1 MRRRK
6 TNQRQTNRKLLYMM
20 GMIVLAGTLVVG
32 NVLFA
37 MFTHQHIWSG
47 ADMYTRMSGSG
58 FYNGSISAE
67 RGSIYDSKGEVLAQ
81 NVAAYTITACLDEE
95 MKGAKGEQLYV
106 SDYPGT
112 AEKLASVLGD
122 AVDVDT
128 LVQTMQNAKAAGR
141 DQTELGAG
149 TKRISKEQKEAIEKL
164 NLPGIDFI
172 ETSTRNYPNGIFAS
186 HLLGFATYDEE
197 EQRIVGKMGL
207 EQSLEE
213 YLRGEDGAIQ
223 YQFASDGTEL
233 PGTRRV
239 EKQAVN
245 GNDVYLTLDSNVQAT
260 LESSLAYTMKNED
273 AQSAWAIVMEVETG
287 KILGWGS
294 YPTFDK
300 NKHDIESYL
309 NIPSDSPYEPGSV
322 MKGITYAAAL
332 DSGNYPY
339 NEEFRAGTFSYTY
352 DESTGKISRTS
363 GSTAYP
369 SISDALGNDFGTIS
383 YDEGFVRSSNV
394 GICCLLADHLPAK
407 TFEEY
412 LNRFGFFTK
421 VDIPFVENAA
431 GVKNFSHP
439 SDILSTGFGQS
450 SSVTALQMVQAY
462 SAIFNDGVMMR
473 PYVVEKIVDSYS
485 NETIKSWSSEEVGQP
500 ISAQSAEYVR
510 ELMGRVVSEEY
521 GSGNRYAMEDVDVI
535 AKTGTGQIAGENG
548 YDDEVY
554 TSSVMMAAPADDPK
568 VLVYYCFVSEN
579 IIDFDE
585 EPIKNVFKEAL
596 IAANV
601 TSSQSSAQEESSTQD
616 TEEGN
621 EQWSSYEMPVL
632 VNHSLDYVS
641 RRLEDMDV
649 ECVIIGDGDEIVA
662 QYPQAQETITSN
674 ERIILLSDASTLTMP
689 GMKGWTRKDVTA
701 FWKLTGIPISI
712 SGSGK
717 VVSQSIEAGQAVSTD
732 SEISVKLE

>member
-1 MRRRK
+1 M
-6 TNQRQTNRKLLYMM
+6 
-20 GMIVLAGTLVVG
+20 
-32 NVLFA
+32 
-37 MFTHQHIWSG
+37 
-47 ADMYTRMSGSG
+47 
-58 FYNGSISAE
+58 
-67 RGSIYDSKGEVLAQ
+67 
-81 NVAAYTITACLDEE
+81 
-95 MKGAKGEQLYV
+95 
-106 SDYPGT
+106 
-112 AEKLASVLGD
+112 
-122 AVDVDT
+122 
-128 LVQTMQNAKAAGR
+128 
-141 DQTELGAG
+141 
-149 TKRISKEQKEAIEKL
+149 
-164 NLPGIDFI
+164 
-172 ETSTRNYPNGIFAS
+172 
-186 HLLGFATYDEE
+186 
-197 EQRIVGKMGL
+197 
-207 EQSLEE
+207 
-213 YLRGEDGAIQ
+213 
-223 YQFASDGTEL
+223 
-233 PGTRRV
+233 

-260 LESSLAYTMKNED
+260 LESSLSYTMKNED

-339 NEEFRAGTFSYTY
+339 DEEFRAGSFSYTY

-363 GSTAYP
+363 GSTSYP
-369 SISDALGNDFGTIS
+369 TISDALGNDFGTIS
-383 YDEGFVRSSNV
+383 FDEGFIRSSNV
-394 GICCLLADHLPAK
+394 GICCLLADYLPAK

-421 VDIPFVENAA
+421 VDIPFVENAT

-485 NETIKSWSSEEVGQP
+485 NETIKSWTSEEVGQP
-500 ISAQSAEYVR
+500 ISAETAEYVR

-521 GSGNRYAMEDVDVI
+521 GSGSRYAMEDVDVI

-568 VLVYYCFVSEN
+568 VMVYYCFVSKN

-601 TSSQSSAQEESSTQD
+601 TSSQSSSDTQEQTQD
-616 TEEGN
+616 SGENSEKWN
-621 EQWSSYEMPVL
+621 SYEMPVL

-641 RRLEDMDV
+641 RRLEEMDV
-649 ECVIIGDGDEIVA
+649 ECVIIGDGDEIIA
-662 QYPQAQETITSN
+662 QYPSSGETITSS

-689 GMKGWTRKDVTA
+689 DMSGWTRKDVTA
-701 FWKLTGIPISI
+701 FWRLTGIPISI

-717 VVSQSIEAGQAVSTD
+717 VTSQSIEAGQAISAE